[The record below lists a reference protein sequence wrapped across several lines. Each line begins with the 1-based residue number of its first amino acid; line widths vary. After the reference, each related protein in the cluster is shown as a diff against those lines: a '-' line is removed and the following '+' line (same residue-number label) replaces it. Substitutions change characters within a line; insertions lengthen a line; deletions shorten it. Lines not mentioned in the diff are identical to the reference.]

1 MEAWA
6 WGPFAETKAVPPF
19 PIDASELLAG
29 TPCDQLP
36 AMNQSPNDPVQSVAP
51 SVSGERTNSSANTAG
66 HLGALAVVFISGCPR
81 TVPKESSPIARN
93 PRPGVDAPADCRNA
107 DSV

>member
-51 SVSGERTNSSANTAG
+51 SASGERTNSSANTAG
-66 HLGALAVVFISGCPR
+66 HLGALAVVFINGCPR
-81 TVPKESSPIARN
+81 TVPKGKFADRSYPA
-93 PRPGVDAPADCRNA
+93 PRSACSR
-107 DSV
+107 